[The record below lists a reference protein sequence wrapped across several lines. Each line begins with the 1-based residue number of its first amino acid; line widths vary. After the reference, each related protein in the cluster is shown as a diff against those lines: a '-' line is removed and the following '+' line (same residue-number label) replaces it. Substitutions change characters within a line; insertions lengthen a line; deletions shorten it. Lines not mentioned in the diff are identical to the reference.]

1 MHRQDEDD
9 EEVIVQGVPYFL
21 SEVLRDDTLQ
31 ERLTC
36 GGVVCGVDS
45 RLSVSSFH
53 SCVSTCWT

>member
-9 EEVIVQGVPYFL
+9 EEVIVQGVPYSL

-36 GGVVCGVDS
+36 GGVICQG
-45 RLSVSSFH
+45 RL
-53 SCVSTCWT
+53 